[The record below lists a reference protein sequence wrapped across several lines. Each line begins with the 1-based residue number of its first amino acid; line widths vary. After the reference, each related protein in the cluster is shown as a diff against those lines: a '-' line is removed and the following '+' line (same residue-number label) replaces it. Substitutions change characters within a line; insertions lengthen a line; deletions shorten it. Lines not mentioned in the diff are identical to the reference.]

1 MMPRGILFSL
11 ILSLPLAPFARAAG
25 PAVTIK
31 TVDEATVVGTLAG
44 LENGKLV
51 LGSSNNRIALED
63 VVEMTVKGGAAVVNT
78 TVHKLVGKVIGT
90 EGSYKDEGRTRDKV
104 FDGDLESFFDAP
116 EEHASDAWVGLDLG
130 APRIITEIKYAPRS
144 GQEIFRRRM
153 MGGKFQGSN
162 NADFTSGVVDLF
174 VVAKLPEEGKLTTQ
188 NVSVSQAFRFVRY
201 LSPPNG
207 LCNIAE
213 AEFWGKDPA
222 GPPRVAAIKP
232 ANKPATKSATTLASS
247 QPARAW
253 KIVMIGDDQ
262 FAAVVSTWSE
272 QKLTVQTHLAEN
284 HSLDIPFDQVR
295 ELWCGADDQIKQARA
310 LKLEAG
316 VEDTAFVTKDGAVV
330 SVRGV
335 AVGIEADSLLFKFN
349 DERKKI
355 NLAKLVGLILGGQE
369 NKRDDQ
375 FRQIVQF
382 NGSDT
387 VTGNWRTYDPATNL
401 MGLETRWGA
410 KLAIP
415 FEQISRIRSANGRLV
430 YVGDLKPVA
439 VEQVPYFDRMLPYR
453 VDKSLTGGPL
463 KLSDGE
469 YARGIAVHSRTVLT
483 YDAGGQYAEF
493 KTKVGFQ
500 QPEGKIGQAV
510 IRVLGDGKVLY
521 EDLDARGDGKPA
533 DLSLKIAGVTRL
545 MLEVDFGKNEDT
557 GDRVVWANARLLR
570 AKK

>member
-11 ILSLPLAPFARAAG
+11 ILSLLFAPFARAAG
-25 PAVTIK
+25 PAVTVK
-31 TVDEATVVGTLAG
+31 TVDETTVVGTLAG

-51 LGSSNNRIALED
+51 LSSSANKIALED
-63 VVEMTVKGGAAVVNT
+63 IVEMTTKGGAAAVNT
-78 TVHKLVGKVIGT
+78 AVRKLVGKVIGT

-130 APRIITEIKYAPRS
+130 APRIITEIKYAARQQGTEPV
-144 GQEIFRRRM
+144 RRRII
-153 MGGKFQGSN
+153 GGKFQGSN
-162 NADFTSGVVDLF
+162 SADFSSGVIDFF
-174 VVAKLPEEGKLTTQ
+174 VVSKMPDAGKLASQ
-188 NVSVSQAFRFVRY
+188 SVSVSQPFRYVRY
-201 LSPPNG
+201 LTPPNG

-213 AEFWGKDPA
+213 VEFWGKDPSAKGGA
-222 GPPRVAAIKP
+222 GSTASAK
-232 ANKPATKSATTLASS
+232 KMPATTMAST
-247 QPARAW
+247 QPAKAW

-262 FAAVVSTWSE
+262 FAAVVSAWSE
-272 QKLTVQTHLAEN
+272 QKLTVQTHLTEN

-295 ELWCGADDQIKQARA
+295 ELWCGTEDQIKQARA

-316 VEDTAFVTKDGAVV
+316 VEDTAFVIKDGAVV

-335 AVGIEADSLLFKFN
+335 AVGIDADSLLFKFN
-349 DERKKI
+349 DEQKKI

-369 NKRDDQ
+369 NKRDDH
-375 FRQIVQF
+375 FRQTVQF

-387 VTGNWRTYDPATNL
+387 VSGSWRTYDPATNL

-415 FEQISRIRSANGRLV
+415 FDQISRIRSANGRLV

-493 KTKVGFQ
+493 KSKVGFQ

-510 IRVLGDGKVLY
+510 IRVIGDGKVLY

-545 MLEVDFGKNEDT
+545 TLEVDFGKNEDT

-570 AKK
+570 ARK